1 MVDDPGNLFLLV
13 PGHHLGPPL
22 WAAGRDLNAPRV
34 LLHGDALEVRHV
46 HCAVLDRLLDA
57 HVLSRNMD
65 VGLDILV
72 ILVCVDARDEKT
84 EGYKYK
90 WIVPRRLHLDGFFY
104 TSHLEGFFH

>member
-1 MVDDPGNLFLLV
+1 MVDDPGDFFLLV

-57 HVLSRNMD
+57 HVFPRKMD
-65 VGLDILV
+65 VDLV
-72 ILVCVDARDEKT
+72 ILVCVDTRDEKT

-90 WIVPRRLHLDGFFY
+90 
-104 TSHLEGFFH
+104 